1 MSTKYK
7 YDFAVILSVKNANP
21 NGDPLNGNRP
31 RTNYDD
37 IGEIS
42 DVCLKRK
49 IRNRFM
55 TMNEPE
61 SILVQSNDNTNDE
74 HQSIKARIDA
84 CKDFD
89 LKDSKNF
96 KKQAC
101 AKWYDV
107 RAFGQIFPFKGT
119 KSGEGVS
126 IPVRG
131 PVTIHSA
138 YSIEPVSISSIQITK
153 STNLEDTKA
162 GKKGSDTMGM
172 KHRVDFGIYTFFGS
186 INSQL
191 ASDETGTGFSDED
204 AEKLKEALRSMFEN
218 DASSA
223 RPDGSMEVRK
233 VIWWKHSCPSGDI
246 SSAKVHGTLQDN
258 IDPKSGEIKDESKLT
273 ISFTKDEGS
282 AQLKPEI
289 LLGF

>member
-49 IRNRFM
+49 IRNRLM
-55 TMNEPE
+55 TFDTKEN
-61 SILVQSNDNTNDE
+61 ILVQSNDNTNDE

-84 CKDFD
+84 SKDFD
-89 LKDSKNF
+89 LKDAKKF

-101 AKWYDV
+101 EKWFDV

-138 YSIEPVSISSIQITK
+138 YSLEPVSISSIQITK

-172 KHRVDFGIYTFFGS
+172 KHRVDFGIYTFVGS

-191 ASDETGTGFSDED
+191 ASDQTGTGFSDED
-204 AEKLKEALRSMFEN
+204 AKKLKLALCSMFEN

-223 RPDGSMEVRK
+223 RPDGSMEILR

-246 SSAKVHGTLQDN
+246 SSAKIHGSLVGN
-258 IDPKSGEIKDESKLT
+258 VDPKTGDIIDECKLT
-273 ISFTKDEGS
+273 LPFTKDEANGE
-282 AQLKPEI
+282 LKPEI
-289 LLGF
+289 LKGF

>member
-49 IRNRFM
+49 IRNRLM
-55 TMNEPE
+55 TMDPKEN
-61 SILVQSNDNTNDE
+61 ILVQSNDNTNDE

-84 CKDFD
+84 SKDFD
-89 LKDSKNF
+89 LKDAKKF

-101 AKWYDV
+101 EKWFDV

-119 KSGEGVS
+119 KAGEGVS

-138 YSIEPVSISSIQITK
+138 YSLEPVSISSIQITK

-191 ASDETGTGFSDED
+191 ASDQTGTGFSDED
-204 AEKLKEALRSMFEN
+204 AQKLKLALCSMFEN

-223 RPDGSMEVRK
+223 RPDGSMEILK
-233 VIWWKHSCPSGDI
+233 VIWWEHSCPSGDI
-246 SSAKVHGTLQDN
+246 SSAKVHGSLDAN
-258 IDPKSGEIKDESKLT
+258 VDPKSGKILDESSLT
-273 ISFTKDEGS
+273 LSFTKDEGNGD
-282 AQLKPEI
+282 LKPEI
-289 LLGF
+289 LTGF

>member
-1 MSTKYK
+1 MSTKHK

-49 IRNRFM
+49 IRNRLM
-55 TMNEPE
+55 TMEQPE

-89 LKDSKNF
+89 LKDPKKF

-101 AKWYDV
+101 AKWFDV

-138 YSIEPVSISSIQITK
+138 YSLEPVSIPASK
-153 STNLEDTKA
+153 SPRAPILKIPKQAKKA
-162 GKKGSDTMGM
+162 RTPW
-172 KHRVDFGIYTFFGS
+172 V
-186 INSQL
+186 
-191 ASDETGTGFSDED
+191 
-204 AEKLKEALRSMFEN
+204 
-218 DASSA
+218 
-223 RPDGSMEVRK
+223 
-233 VIWWKHSCPSGDI
+233 
-246 SSAKVHGTLQDN
+246 
-258 IDPKSGEIKDESKLT
+258 
-273 ISFTKDEGS
+273 
-282 AQLKPEI
+282 
-289 LLGF
+289 

>member
-49 IRNRFM
+49 IRNRLM
-55 TMNEPE
+55 TLGE

-84 CKDFD
+84 SKDFD
-89 LKDSKNF
+89 LKDPKKF

-101 AKWYDV
+101 AKWFDV

-138 YSIEPVSISSIQITK
+138 YSLEPVSISSIQITK

-186 INSQL
+186 VNSQL
-191 ASDETGTGFSDED
+191 ASDQTGTGFSDDD
-204 AEKLKEALRSMFEN
+204 AAKLKEALRSMFEN

-223 RPDGSMEVRK
+223 RPDGSMAVLK
-233 VIWWKHSCPSGDI
+233 VIWWEHSCPSGDL
-246 SSAKVHGTLQDN
+246 SSAKVHGTLKDN
-258 IDPKSGEIKDESKLT
+258 VDPKTGEVLDRERLSISYQANEVLT
-273 ISFTKDEGS
+273 L
-282 AQLKPEI
+282 LKPKIEE
-289 LLGF
+289 GF

>member
-1 MSTKYK
+1 MSTKHK

-31 RTNYDD
+31 RTNYED

-49 IRNRFM
+49 IRNRLM
-55 TMNEPE
+55 TMDDPE

-84 CKDFD
+84 CKDLD
-89 LKDSKNF
+89 LKDPKKF

-101 AKWYDV
+101 AKWFDV

-119 KSGEGVS
+119 KSGEGIS

-138 YSIEPVSISSIQITK
+138 YSLEPVSISSIQITK

-191 ASDETGTGFSDED
+191 ASNETGTGFTDKD
-204 AEKLKEALRSMFEN
+204 AQKLKLALRSMFEN

-223 RPDGSMEVRK
+223 RPDGSMEVLK
-233 VIWWKHSCPSGDI
+233 VIWWEHTCPSGDI
-246 SSAKVHGTLQDN
+246 SSAKVHNTLKDN
-258 IDPKSGEIKDESKLT
+258 VNPKDGGILDDSKLSL
-273 ISFTKDEGS
+273 SFKKDDGEGD
-282 AQLKPEI
+282 LKPEI
-289 LLGF
+289 LDGF

>member
-1 MSTKYK
+1 MSTKHK

-49 IRNRFM
+49 IRNRLM
-55 TMNEPE
+55 TMEQPE

-89 LKDSKNF
+89 LKDPKKF

-101 AKWYDV
+101 AKWFDV

-138 YSIEPVSISSIQITK
+138 YSLEPVSISSIQITK
-153 STNLEDTKA
+153 STNLEDSKA

-186 INSQL
+186 INQTFCFVDVFVKIRADFCYYVSWESFSNKTV
-191 ASDETGTGFSDED
+191 SDFD
-204 AEKLKEALRSMFEN
+204 LF
-218 DASSA
+218 
-223 RPDGSMEVRK
+223 
-233 VIWWKHSCPSGDI
+233 
-246 SSAKVHGTLQDN
+246 
-258 IDPKSGEIKDESKLT
+258 IKCFHHNRIIVFL
-273 ISFTKDEGS
+273 
-282 AQLKPEI
+282 
-289 LLGF
+289 

>member
-1 MSTKYK
+1 MSTKHK

-49 IRNRFM
+49 IRNRLM
-55 TMNEPE
+55 TMDSRE
-61 SILVQSNDNTNDE
+61 SILVQSNDNSNDE

-84 CKDFD
+84 CKELD
-89 LKDSKNF
+89 LKDPKKF

-101 AKWYDV
+101 EKWFDV

-138 YSIEPVSISSIQITK
+138 YSLEPVSISSLQITK

-172 KHRVDFGIYTFFGS
+172 KHRIDFGIYTFFGS

-191 ASDETGTGFSDED
+191 ASDETGTGYTDED
-204 AEKLKEALRSMFEN
+204 AQKLKLALCSMFEN
-218 DASSA
+218 DASSS
-223 RPDGSMEVRK
+223 RPDGSMEIIK

-246 SSAKVHGTLQDN
+246 SSAKVHGTLRDN
-258 IDPKSGEIKDESKLT
+258 VDPKNGSIVDEGKLT
-273 ISFTKDEGS
+273 LSFSKNEGE
-282 AQLKPEI
+282 AELKPELI
-289 LLGF
+289 NGF

>member
-49 IRNRFM
+49 IRNRLM
-55 TMNEPE
+55 TLKE

-84 CKDFD
+84 CKDLD
-89 LKDSKNF
+89 MNDSKKF

-101 AKWYDV
+101 AKWFDV
-107 RAFGQIFPFKGT
+107 RAFGQIFPFKGA

-131 PVTIHSA
+131 PVSIHSA
-138 YSIEPVSISSIQITK
+138 YSLEPVTISSIQITK

-162 GKKGSDTMGM
+162 GKKGADTMGM
-172 KHRVDFGIYTFFGS
+172 KHRVDFGIYVFYGS

-191 ASDETGTGFSDED
+191 ASDETGTGFSDKD
-204 AEKLKEALRSMFEN
+204 AEKLKEALSSMFED

-223 RPDGSMEVRK
+223 RPDGSMEVLN
-233 VIWWKHSCPSGDI
+233 VVWWKHSCPSGDI
-246 SSAKVHGTLQDN
+246 SSAKVHKSLQINVKDGTIQDAVA
-258 IDPKSGEIKDESKLT
+258 L
-273 ISFTKDEGS
+273 SFDDGKG
-282 AQLKPEI
+282 QLKPEI
-289 LLGF
+289 IPGF

>member
-49 IRNRFM
+49 IRNRLM
-55 TMNEPE
+55 TLGE

-84 CKDFD
+84 SKDFD
-89 LKDSKNF
+89 LKDPKKF

-101 AKWYDV
+101 EKWFDV

-138 YSIEPVSISSIQITK
+138 YSLEPVSISSIQITK

-186 INSQL
+186 VNSQL
-191 ASDETGTGFSDED
+191 ASDQTGTGFSDDD
-204 AEKLKEALRSMFEN
+204 AAKLKEALRSMFEN

-223 RPDGSMEVRK
+223 RPDGSMAVLK
-233 VIWWKHSCPSGDI
+233 VIWWEHSCPSGDL
-246 SSAKVHGTLQDN
+246 SSAKVHGTLKDN
-258 IDPKSGEIKDESKLT
+258 VDPKTGEILDRERLSISYQANEVLT
-273 ISFTKDEGS
+273 L
-282 AQLKPEI
+282 LKPKIEE
-289 LLGF
+289 GF

>member
-1 MSTKYK
+1 MSTRHK
-7 YDFAVILSVKNANP
+7 YDFAVILYVKNANP

-55 TMNEPE
+55 TMKEPE
-61 SILVQSNDNTNDE
+61 NILVQSNDNTNDE

-89 LKDSKNF
+89 LKDSKKL

-138 YSIEPVSISSIQITK
+138 YSLEPVGISSIQITK

-204 AEKLKEALRSMFEN
+204 AKKLKIALCSMFEN

-223 RPDGSMEVRK
+223 RPDGSMEIRK

-246 SSAKVHGTLQDN
+246 SSAKVHSTLENN
-258 IDPKSGEIKDESKLT
+258 IDQKSGEIKDESKLT
-273 ISFTKDEGS
+273 ITFTKDEGNG
-282 AQLKPEI
+282 QLKPEI
-289 LLGF
+289 LPGF

>member
-49 IRNRFM
+49 IRNRLM
-55 TMNEPE
+55 TMEPKE

-84 CKDFD
+84 SKDFD
-89 LKDSKNF
+89 LKDPKKF

-101 AKWYDV
+101 EKWFDV

-138 YSIEPVSISSIQITK
+138 YSLEPVSISSIQITK

-191 ASDETGTGFSDED
+191 ASNETGTGFTDED
-204 AEKLKEALRSMFEN
+204 AKKLKLALCSMFEN

-223 RPDGSMEVRK
+223 RPDGSMEILK
-233 VIWWKHSCPSGDI
+233 VIWWEHSCPSGDI
-246 SSAKVHGTLQDN
+246 SSAKVHGTLKDN
-258 IDPKSGEIKDESKLT
+258 VNPRDGSILEESKLNLP
-273 ISFTKDEGS
+273 FKKDEGEGE
-282 AQLKPEI
+282 LKPEI
-289 LLGF
+289 LDGF

>member
-7 YDFAVILSVKNANP
+7 YDFAVIISVKNANP

-49 IRNRFM
+49 IRNRLM
-55 TMNEPE
+55 TMESPE
-61 SILVQSNDNTNDE
+61 NILVQSNDNTNDE

-84 CKDFD
+84 SKNFD
-89 LKDSKNF
+89 LKDPKKF

-101 AKWYDV
+101 EKWFDV

-138 YSIEPVSISSIQITK
+138 YSLEPVSISSIQITK
-153 STNLEDTKA
+153 STNLEDNKA

-191 ASDETGTGFSDED
+191 ASDQTGTGFTDED
-204 AEKLKEALRSMFEN
+204 AKKLKLALCSMFEN

-223 RPDGSMEVRK
+223 RPDGSMEILK
-233 VIWWKHSCPSGDI
+233 VIWWEHSCPSGDI
-246 SSAKVHGTLQDN
+246 SSAKVHGTLKGNVSSKDGS
-258 IDPKSGEIKDESKLT
+258 ITDVGELT
-273 ISFTKDEGS
+273 LLFTKDEGRGE
-282 AQLKPEI
+282 LKPEI
-289 LLGF
+289 MNGF

>member
-49 IRNRFM
+49 IRNRLM
-55 TMNEPE
+55 TLGE
-61 SILVQSNDNTNDE
+61 SILVQSNDNTNDD

-84 CKDFD
+84 SKDFD
-89 LKDSKNF
+89 LKDSKKF

-101 AKWYDV
+101 AKWFDV

-138 YSIEPVSISSIQITK
+138 YSLEPVSISSIQITK

-172 KHRVDFGIYTFFGS
+172 KHRVDFGIYTFYGS

-191 ASDETGTGFSDED
+191 ASDETGTCFTDDD
-204 AEKLKEALRSMFEN
+204 AKILKLALCSMFED

-223 RPDGSMEVRK
+223 RPDGSMEILK
-233 VIWWKHSCPSGDI
+233 VIWWEHSCPSGDI
-246 SSAKVHGTLQDN
+246 SSAKVHHTLKDN
-258 IDPKSGEIKDESKLT
+258 VNPKDGSILEGGKLTLPFIKDEGKG
-273 ISFTKDEGS
+273 E
-282 AQLKPEI
+282 LKPEI
-289 LLGF
+289 LDGF